1 MFDVG
6 KSSLRNEDERK
17 RSIYTV
23 TERSPMFETS
33 HIDDMTSQVK
43 SLKSQS
49 EKMEMVIR
57 SLPASESEQ
66 NKFRAFV
73 AGQIMCY
80 EKD

>member
-33 HIDDMTSQVK
+33 HIDDMRGEVTT
-43 SLKSQS
+43 
-49 EKMEMVIR
+49 
-57 SLPASESEQ
+57 
-66 NKFRAFV
+66 
-73 AGQIMCY
+73 G
-80 EKD
+80 